1 MDRILKKG
9 EGWRLGWNPYATTY
23 KGLVGNEDW
32 AIELSETE
40 FKDFCRLLLQL
51 ATTMEQMAQE
61 LVSEERIAG
70 EAESEVVWLEV
81 EGYPQ
86 AFSLRMILQTGRCGE
101 GNWSVT
107 GTQNLI
113 EAVQNFFP

>member
-61 LVSEERIAG
+61 LVSEERIAC

-113 EAVQNFFP
+113 TAVQNFFP